1 MKTYSN
7 EEGAEMEELRFNS
20 VFDIIGPVMIGPSSS
35 HTAGAARIGKV
46 VRSIFGQ
53 QPDSVDIYL
62 YESFAKTYR
71 GHGTDIALVGGLL
84 GMEPD
89 DEQLANSLEI
99 AYEQGM
105 EVCFIPKSEKA
116 DHPNSV
122 KIVVSS
128 GDRKLS
134 VTGISIG
141 GGNIQ
146 ISELNGFKLSLSMG
160 TPTFIVVHQ
169 DVPGMIA
176 KVTNILS
183 ASDIN
188 IRTMTVTRESKG
200 EKAIMIIEVDQA
212 EVGDIV
218 MQLAE
223 IPHIYSVNYF
233 D

>member
-1 MKTYSN
+1 MK
-7 EEGAEMEELRFNS
+7 ELKYRS

-35 HTAGAARIGKV
+35 HTAGAARIGKI
-46 VRSIFGQ
+46 VRSIFGE

-89 DEQLANSLEI
+89 DEHLADSLKL
-99 AYEQGM
+99 AYEAGM
-105 EVCFIPKSEKA
+105 EVLFVPKAE
-116 DHPNSV
+116 HPNSV
-122 KIVVSS
+122 KMLLRK
-128 GDRKLS
+128 GTRKLS

-146 ISELNGFKLSLSMG
+146 ISELNGFKISLSMG
-160 TPTFIVVHQ
+160 TPTLIIVHR

-183 ASDIN
+183 EMNTN
-188 IRTMTVTRESKG
+188 IGTMTVTRESKG
-200 EKAIMIIEVDQA
+200 ENAIMIIEVDDPQ
-212 EVGDIV
+212 VDDTV
-218 MQLAE
+218 KKLNQLPN
-223 IPHIYSVNYF
+223 IDSVNYF